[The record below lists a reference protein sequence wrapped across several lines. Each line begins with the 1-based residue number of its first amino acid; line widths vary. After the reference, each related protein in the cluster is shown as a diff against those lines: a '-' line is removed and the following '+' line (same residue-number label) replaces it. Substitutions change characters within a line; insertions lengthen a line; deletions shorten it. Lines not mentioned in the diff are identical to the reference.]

1 MSIVLN
7 ISNQKYSYIS
17 PSAMLA
23 MEKAPRLQPL
33 GWFLAAL
40 ALFAVPAAAVE
51 TGSEL
56 EATREALRALEHEQ
70 QQRLQEIERLEQR
83 VAEVARR
90 NQGLRA
96 EQRDLAAA
104 VAEQDRAVVARQE
117 EVDQRERELAAA
129 REQARQL
136 LRGQWLRERHR
147 GWASPD
153 DRIGRHQRPLDA
165 RVQAQRELALA
176 EIAGQVEALVL
187 ARDRLGRA
195 RDELIV
201 KETEARR
208 MLREIARQEE
218 ELGVLLARVQTQV
231 ESDAVEM
238 ERLERNAQT
247 LEEVLRR
254 MAAQAAERPP
264 QAAAPAAQPQPGA
277 GTLFSS
283 RRGSLPHPVDGGFL
297 HRFGSQRGGGLQA
310 QWRGEVFEVGD
321 DAAVRAVHP
330 GQAVYADWMRGYG
343 FLVILDHGEG
353 YLTLYGNNRELLAR
367 QGQQVTAGD
376 VIAQA
381 GATSTVIAPG
391 LYFELRHEGE
401 TLNPRP
407 WWHSK

>member
-1 MSIVLN
+1 
-7 ISNQKYSYIS
+7 
-17 PSAMLA
+17 

-40 ALFAVPAAAVE
+40 ALFAIPAAAVE
-51 TGSEL
+51 TGAEL
-56 EATREALRALEHEQ
+56 EATREAMQALEREQ
-70 QQRLQEIERLEQR
+70 QQRLREIERLEER

-96 EQRDLAAA
+96 EQRGLAAA
-104 VAEQDRAVVARQE
+104 VAEQDRAVAARQE

-136 LRGQWLRERHR
+136 LRGQWLRERHQ
-147 GWASPD
+147 GWAPSD

-176 EIAGQVEALVL
+176 EIAGQVDALVL
-187 ARDRLGRA
+187 ARDRLASA

-218 ELGVLLARVQTQV
+218 ELGVLLARVQTEV
-231 ESDAVEM
+231 ESDAVEI

-247 LEEVLRR
+247 LEDVVRR
-254 MAAQAAERPP
+254 MAAQAAEKPP
-264 QAAAPAAQPQPGA
+264 EPAARTAQPLPPGA
-277 GTLFSS
+277 GTLFSN
-283 RRGSLPHPVDGGFL
+283 RRGSLAHPVDGGFL

-330 GQAVYADWMRGYG
+330 GQAVYADWMHGYG

-367 QGQQVTAGD
+367 QGQQVAAGD

-391 LYFELRHEGE
+391 LYFELRHEGQ

>member
-1 MSIVLN
+1 LIRRKLPG
-7 ISNQKYSYIS
+7 YS
-17 PSAMLA
+17 L
-23 MEKAPRLQPL
+23 L

-40 ALFAVPAAAVE
+40 ALFAIPAAAVE
-51 TGSEL
+51 TGAEL
-56 EATREALRALEHEQ
+56 EATREAMQALEREQ
-70 QQRLQEIERLEQR
+70 QQRRQEIERLEER
-83 VAEVARR
+83 VAQVARR

-96 EQRDLAAA
+96 EQRGLAAA
-104 VAEQDRAVVARQE
+104 VAEQDRAVTAGQQ

-147 GWASPD
+147 GWATPD

-176 EIAGQVEALVL
+176 EIAGQVQALVL
-187 ARDRLGRA
+187 ARDRLAKA
-195 RDELIV
+195 RDELIA

-208 MLREIARQEE
+208 MLREIARQEQ
-218 ELGVLLARVQTQV
+218 ELGVLLARVQAQV
-231 ESDAVEM
+231 ASDAVEL

-247 LEEVLRR
+247 LEDVLRR
-254 MAAQAAERPP
+254 MAAQAAEKPP
-264 QAAAPAAQPQPGA
+264 EPAARTAQPVPRAGA
-277 GTLFSS
+277 LFSS

-310 QWRGEVFEVGD
+310 QWRGEVFQVGD
-321 DAAVRAVHP
+321 DAAVRAVHA

-353 YLTLYGNNRELLAR
+353 YLTLYGNNRELLAS
-367 QGQQVTAGD
+367 QGQQVAAGD
-376 VIAQA
+376 VIAHA

-391 LYFELRHEGE
+391 LYFELRHEGQ

>member
-1 MSIVLN
+1 
-7 ISNQKYSYIS
+7 
-17 PSAMLA
+17 MLDT
-23 MEKAPRLQPL
+23 EKAPRLQPL

-40 ALFAVPAAAVE
+40 ALFAIPAAAVE
-51 TGSEL
+51 TGAEL
-56 EATREALRALEHEQ
+56 EATREAMQALEREQ
-70 QQRLQEIERLEQR
+70 QQRRQEIERLEER
-83 VAEVARR
+83 VAQVARR

-96 EQRDLAAA
+96 EQRGLAAA
-104 VAEQDRAVVARQE
+104 VAEQDRAVTAGQE
-117 EVDQRERELAAA
+117 EVEQRERELAAA

-147 GWASPD
+147 GWATPD

-176 EIAGQVEALVL
+176 EIAGQVQALVL
-187 ARDRLGRA
+187 ARDRLAKA
-195 RDELIV
+195 RDELIA

-208 MLREIARQEE
+208 MLREIARQEQ
-218 ELGVLLARVQTQV
+218 ELGVLLARVQAQV
-231 ESDAVEM
+231 ASDAVELQ
-238 ERLERNAQT
+238 RLERNAQT
-247 LEEVLRR
+247 LEDVLRR
-254 MAAQAAERPP
+254 MAAQAAEKPP
-264 QAAAPAAQPQPGA
+264 EPAARTAQPVPRAGA
-277 GTLFSS
+277 SFSS

-310 QWRGEVFEVGD
+310 QWRGEVFQVGD

-330 GQAVYADWMRGYG
+330 GQTVYSDWMRGYG

-367 QGQQVTAGD
+367 QGQQVAAGD
-376 VIAQA
+376 VIAHA

-391 LYFELRHEGE
+391 LYFELRHEGQ

>member
-1 MSIVLN
+1 
-7 ISNQKYSYIS
+7 
-17 PSAMLA
+17 MLA
-23 MEKAPRLQPL
+23 MEKVPRIQPL

-40 ALFAVPAAAVE
+40 ALLAVPAAAVE
-51 TGSEL
+51 TGTEL
-56 EATREALRALEHEQ
+56 EATREALRSLEREQ
-70 QQRLQEIERLEQR
+70 EQRLREIERLEER
-83 VAEVARR
+83 AAEVARR
-90 NQGLRA
+90 SQALRV
-96 EQRDLAAA
+96 EQRVLAAA
-104 VAEQDRAVVARQE
+104 VAEQDRLVAARE
-117 EVDQRERELAAA
+117 EAVDQRERELAAA

-147 GWASPD
+147 GWAPSD

-195 RDELIV
+195 QDELIV

-218 ELGVLLARVQTQV
+218 ELRVLLARVQAQV
-231 ESDAVEM
+231 ENDAVEM
-238 ERLERNAQT
+238 QRLEHNAQT

-264 QAAAPAAQPQPGA
+264 QPAARATQPPAGA
-277 GTLFSS
+277 GTLFSN
-283 RRGSLPHPVDGGFL
+283 RRGSLPYPVDGGFL

-310 QWRGEVFEVGD
+310 EWRGEVFEVGD

-330 GQAVYADWMRGYG
+330 GQAVYADWMRGFG

-367 QGQQVTAGD
+367 QGQQVAAGD
-376 VIAQA
+376 VIAHA
-381 GATSTVIAPG
+381 GAASTVIAPG
-391 LYFELRHEGE
+391 LYFELRHEGQ

>member
-1 MSIVLN
+1 MIIAPY
-7 ISNQKYSYIS
+7 ISNQKYSYI
-17 PSAMLA
+17 PLSAMLA

-40 ALFAVPAAAVE
+40 VLFATPAAAVE
-51 TGSEL
+51 TGAEL
-56 EATREALRALEHEQ
+56 EATREAMQALEREQ
-70 QQRLQEIERLEQR
+70 QQRLREIDRLEER
-83 VAEVARR
+83 VAGVARR

-96 EQRDLAAA
+96 EQRGLAAA
-104 VAEQDRAVVARQE
+104 VAEQDRAVAARQDD
-117 EVDQRERELAAA
+117 VDQRERELAAA

-147 GWASPD
+147 GWAPQD

-165 RVQAQRELALA
+165 RVQAQRERALA
-176 EIAGQVEALVL
+176 EIAAQVEALIL
-187 ARDRLGRA
+187 ARDRLAEA
-195 RDELIV
+195 RDELVV

-218 ELGVLLARVQTQV
+218 ELGVLLARVQAQV

-247 LEEVLRR
+247 LEDVLRR
-254 MAAQAAERPP
+254 MAAQAAEKPP
-264 QAAAPAAQPQPGA
+264 EPAARTAQPLPGA

-283 RRGSLPHPVDGGFL
+283 RRGSLPHPVDGAFL

-321 DAAVRAVHP
+321 DAPVRAVHP
-330 GQAVYADWMRGYG
+330 GQTVYADWMRGYG

-353 YLTLYGNNRELLAR
+353 FLTLYGNNRDLLAR
-367 QGQQVTAGD
+367 QGQRVEAGD

-381 GATSTVIAPG
+381 GDTSTVIAPG
-391 LYFELRHEGE
+391 LYFELRHEGQ